1 MKRREFLKTGGVVG
15 TAGLVLDGCGKPQQ
29 LIPLL
34 VSEDT
39 FVPGEEGWIRSV
51 CQQCGAGCGL
61 NVRVM

>member
-39 FVPGEEGWIRSV
+39 IEQGARSLL
-51 CQQCGAGCGL
+51 GA
-61 NVRVM
+61 